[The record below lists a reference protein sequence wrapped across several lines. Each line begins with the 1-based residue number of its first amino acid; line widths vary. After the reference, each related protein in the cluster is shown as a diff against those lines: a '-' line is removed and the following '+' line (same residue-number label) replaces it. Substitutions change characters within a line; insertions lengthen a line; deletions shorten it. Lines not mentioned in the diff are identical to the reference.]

1 MTAELHDAG
10 DRHEWT
16 LAGHRVT
23 QLCVELASV
32 RLHAWSLQASLD
44 IRIATAM
51 TVREADGIDRVL
63 DPRAP
68 EQLAPLLTLVGRELT
83 ALTVD
88 RQGVLTLALSD
99 GTSLRVESRT
109 RPEAFEVQ
117 GGGALEG
124 LEYRGGLRG

>member
-44 IRIATAM
+44 IRIATSFTAC
-51 TVREADGIDRVL
+51 EADGIDRVL

-83 ALTVD
+83 ALVVD
-88 RQGVLTLALSD
+88 RQGTVTLAFSD
-99 GTSLRVESRT
+99 GTTVRADSRG
-109 RPEAFEVQ
+109 RAEAFEVL

-124 LEYRGGLRG
+124 LEYRGGMN

>member
-16 LAGHRVT
+16 LSGHRVT

-44 IRIATAM
+44 IRIAAPFTL
-51 TVREADGIDRVL
+51 READGVDRDL

-83 ALTVD
+83 ALVVD
-88 RQGVLTLALSD
+88 RQGMLTLALSD
-99 GTSLRVESRT
+99 GTTLRAESRA

-124 LEYRGGLRG
+124 LEYRGGM